1 VYALRQHVFDIDGR
15 PMYHGGDRHRL
26 DIIEM
31 GHCGMCFKLGAGC
44 DACNAGIVWK
54 QRRLTVGDKRLYPN
68 PKTNRFAL
76 GA

>member
-1 VYALRQHVFDIDGR
+1 
-15 PMYHGGDRHRL
+15 MYHGGDRHRL

-31 GHCGMCFKLGAGC
+31 GHWKLCFKLSVGG
-44 DACNAGIVWK
+44 DAYNAGIAWK

-68 PKTNRFAL
+68 PKTNRFVL